1 MNSVLKRVA
10 TIAAALALLV
20 YVGYQGYQMLF
31 STIETETVYSYGVYR
46 TVDAQGLVIRSET
59 PVTASQTDGYVY
71 YSVAN
76 GERVAKGGKIA
87 EVYKSEEDAWAYQ
100 QLLRLDEEI
109 ADLENIESQGSAGRV
124 NLDMIGSQISS
135 EMNQLVKAVHSP
147 QMEDLQDNHSELLS
161 LLNKQQITTGKAE
174 NFSQRIAALKKER
187 STLASAHSGAQSAIA
202 SPVAGYFVSEV
213 DGYEE
218 TLPYEEA
225 ASMTVEDIQ
234 SALTSKP
241 SVDSSRYLG
250 KVVGDYEWYMACV
263 VSESDAVNL
272 QIGTQLTVLLPF
284 VSDESVPM
292 EVVAANQDKN
302 GSVAI
307 ILQCDRMSE
316 VLSSVRTETVQLQIE
331 RYEGL
336 RVPKSALVFDENN
349 EAGVYVRV
357 GNTAAFRKVNILYSA
372 SDYSI
377 CEESDESGSL
387 KLYDDIIVGGKGLY
401 DGKIIQ

>member
-10 TIAAALALLV
+10 TIAAALVLLV

-87 EVYKSEEDAWAYQ
+87 EVYKNEEDAWAYQ

-124 NLDMIGSQISS
+124 NLDLIDSQISS
-135 EMNQLVKAVHSP
+135 EMNQLVKEVHSP

-174 NFSQRIAALKKER
+174 NFSQRIASLKKER

-241 SVDSSRYLG
+241 AVDSSRYLG

-349 EAGVYVRV
+349 EAGVFVRV
-357 GNTAAFRKVNILYSA
+357 GNTAVFRKVNILYSA